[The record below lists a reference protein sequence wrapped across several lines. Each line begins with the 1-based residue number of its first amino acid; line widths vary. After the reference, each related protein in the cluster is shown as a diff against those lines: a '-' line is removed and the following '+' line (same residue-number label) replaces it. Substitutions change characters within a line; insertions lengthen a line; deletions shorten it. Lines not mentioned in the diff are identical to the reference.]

1 MGASLEDGMK
11 KVPRF
16 NCSTCECMPDEEI
29 IEIITASSTKLDSE
43 RSICKSTNKLSEKKK
58 RDMCM
63 IGS

>member
-1 MGASLEDGMK
+1 MGASLENGLNQI
-11 KVPRF
+11 PRF

-29 IEIITASSTKLDSE
+29 CEVITAASTKLDSE
-43 RSICKSTNKLSEKKK
+43 RSIRQDSNKLSDKKK